1 MSPRVGV
8 RLDANGEDAVA
19 VKAATTPGEIAALA
33 HEAERLA
40 LASHPG
46 VVALVEHRET
56 DDGAELITRF
66 AGEPLDRWRGTL
78 VRLAGLGAAI
88 AATLADLHEMGIVHG
103 RLDAT
108 HVLLAG
114 DGRPRLC
121 GLSHAG
127 EAKPADDVAALGA
140 LLAKLLTQ
148 TRPAPR
154 HGGIAWRRG
163 PHAERRAVEQVLDH
177 ARDPVPSRRLSA
189 RGFAT
194 ALLAAMPGAELPPS
208 GGHMSP
214 AWRPAAAP
222 ETGNDDTVVHHPAAA
237 DDATLSRRELFDDF
251 FGDQTAA
258 DLDDLFADRP
268 WTTRSHASPRRA
280 RPPRPEPEPARA
292 GRRLGVLAAAA
303 GALALGGWWATS
315 RQPHDAAATQDSAS
329 QSAVPPPCPAPPTTA
344 DGAGAA
350 ATVSEIDV
358 DGDGCPEP
366 VLVDAGVVQ
375 VADSRWAV
383 GHPDDE
389 LALGDWDCD
398 GTVTPALYR
407 PATGDVFVFPTW
419 AGPGE
424 PLTVD
429 AVTQVSGGHA
439 LTTASDGAGAGRC
452 DVPVVELADGAQ
464 HAVEVAEAAP

>member
-1 MSPRVGV
+1 
-8 RLDANGEDAVA
+8 
-19 VKAATTPGEIAALA
+19 
-33 HEAERLA
+33 
-40 LASHPG
+40 
-46 VVALVEHRET
+46 
-56 DDGAELITRF
+56 
-66 AGEPLDRWRGTL
+66 
-78 VRLAGLGAAI
+78 
-88 AATLADLHEMGIVHG
+88 MGIVHG
-103 RLDAT
+103 RLDGS

-127 EAKPADDVAALGA
+127 EAHPADDVAALGA
-140 LLAKLLTQ
+140 LLVNLLAQ

-154 HGGIAWRRG
+154 QGTITWRRG

-177 ARDPVPSRRLSA
+177 ACDPVASRRLSA

-194 ALLAAMPGAELPPS
+194 ALLAALPGAELPPS
-208 GGHMSP
+208 GDQVSA
-214 AWRPAAAP
+214 AWRPAAGP
-222 ETGNDDTVVHHPAAA
+222 EPDDDTLV
-237 DDATLSRRELFDDF
+237 DDATLPEREPFDDL

-268 WTTRSHASPRRA
+268 WTARLHATPRRP
-280 RPPRPEPEPARA
+280 RPPRPEPEPDRA
-292 GRRLGVLAAAA
+292 GRRLGVLAAMA
-303 GALALGGWWATS
+303 GALLLLVGWWTTS
-315 RQPHDAAATQDSAS
+315 RQPDDAAATQQESAS
-329 QSAVPPPCPAPPTTA
+329 QSASTAPCPAPPTTA
-344 DGAGAA
+344 EGAGADV
-350 ATVSEIDV
+350 TVSQLDV

-366 VLVDAGVVQ
+366 VRVDAGVVQ

-398 GTVTPALYR
+398 GSVTPALYR

-424 PLTVD
+424 PLTVE

-452 DVPVVELADGAQ
+452 DVPVVELGDGTR
-464 HAVEVAEAAP
+464 HTVEVTEAAP